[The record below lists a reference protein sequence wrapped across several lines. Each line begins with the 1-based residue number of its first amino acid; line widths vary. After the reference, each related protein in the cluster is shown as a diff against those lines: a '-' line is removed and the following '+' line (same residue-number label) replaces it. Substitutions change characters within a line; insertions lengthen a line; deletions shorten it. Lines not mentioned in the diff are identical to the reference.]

1 MAWAA
6 TAGADGE
13 AGRPQGSLAIIK
25 PRVLALLVF
34 AGLTTAVMAGGRGT
48 DPGTLLLLLV
58 GGLLSVGAANVLNNV
73 LDLERDSLMERT
85 MWRPLPAGT
94 VGPRAAVAAA
104 AVMGSSGL
112 ALLWLTVNALTA
124 LLTLAGILFY
134 VLVYTV
140 LLKTRTPEN
149 IVLGGI
155 AGAFPPLVGWTAITG
170 TVGTP
175 ALLVGLLVVLWTP
188 PHFWSLALLHKEDYR
203 RAGVPMLPVVH
214 GDEVARRRIVAYT
227 VGMLC
232 VSMLLVR
239 GGGTGP
245 LYLVGSLAMGALLL
259 ALSVALLMRRT
270 EEAARRL
277 FRASNV
283 YLAVLFVV
291 SILDALL
298 PAWHLA

>member
-1 MAWAA
+1 V
-6 TAGADGE
+6 AGSGAGDEG
-13 AGRPQGSLAIIK
+13 GRPQGAIAIVK

-34 AGLTTAVMAGGRGT
+34 AGFTTAVMAGGRGT
-48 DPGTLLLLLV
+48 DPVTLLLLLV

-94 VGPRAAVAAA
+94 VGPRAAAVAA
-104 AVMGSSGL
+104 AVMGAAGV
-112 ALLWLTVNALTA
+112 AVLWLTVNALTA
-124 LLTLAGILFY
+124 LLTLAGIMFY
-134 VLVYTV
+134 ILVYTV

-155 AGAFPPLVGWTAITG
+155 AGAFPPLVGWTAIRG
-170 TVGTP
+170 AVGVP

-214 GDEVARRRIVAYT
+214 GDDVARRRIVAYT
-227 VGMLC
+227 AGMLV
-232 VSMLLVR
+232 VSIVLVWAGR
-239 GGGTGP
+239 TGP
-245 LYLVGSLAMGALLL
+245 LYIIGSLVMGAMLL
-259 ALSVALLMRRT
+259 ALSVALLRQRT
-270 EEAARRL
+270 EGAARRL

-283 YLAVLFVV
+283 YLAALFVV
-291 SILDALL
+291 LIVDALL
-298 PAWHLA
+298 RGWHLT